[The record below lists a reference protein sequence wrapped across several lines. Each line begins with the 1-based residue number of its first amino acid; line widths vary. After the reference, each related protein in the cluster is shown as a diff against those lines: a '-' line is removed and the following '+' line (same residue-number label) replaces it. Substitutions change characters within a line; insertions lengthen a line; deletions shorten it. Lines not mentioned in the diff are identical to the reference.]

1 MQSLADRARGGDR
14 LGATLCRI
22 AVGVVF
28 IWIGLLKFIP
38 YEADSITPF
47 VANSPF
53 MSFFYEHPDQ
63 YRQHLNHEGELVPE
77 NRAWHEQN
85 NTYGYS
91 HGLGVVEL
99 VFALLILANFR
110 FPLLG
115 LIGALMAFLTPFV
128 TFSFLVFTP
137 ETWVPALGDA
147 HHGFPYLS
155 GAGRLV
161 LKDIMMLACGYIAM
175 VDSART
181 LLARRG

>member
-1 MQSLADRARGGDR
+1 M
-14 LGATLCRI
+14 
-22 AVGVVF
+22 
-28 IWIGLLKFIP
+28 
-38 YEADSITPF
+38 
-47 VANSPF
+47 
-53 MSFFYEHPDQ
+53 
-63 YRQHLNHEGELVPE
+63 PE

-115 LIGALMAFLTPFV
+115 LIGALMAFLTPSSPSAFWC
-128 TFSFLVFTP
+128 SPGNLG
-137 ETWVPALGDA
+137 AGAGDA

>member
-1 MQSLADRARGGDR
+1 M
-14 LGATLCRI
+14 
-22 AVGVVF
+22 
-28 IWIGLLKFIP
+28 
-38 YEADSITPF
+38 
-47 VANSPF
+47 
-53 MSFFYEHPDQ
+53 
-63 YRQHLNHEGELVPE
+63 PE

-115 LIGALMAFLTPFV
+115 LIGALMAFLTPLV
-128 TFSFLVFTP
+128 TFSFLVFTRKP
-137 ETWVPALGDA
+137 GCRRWGCPPR
-147 HHGFPYLS
+147 FPYLS